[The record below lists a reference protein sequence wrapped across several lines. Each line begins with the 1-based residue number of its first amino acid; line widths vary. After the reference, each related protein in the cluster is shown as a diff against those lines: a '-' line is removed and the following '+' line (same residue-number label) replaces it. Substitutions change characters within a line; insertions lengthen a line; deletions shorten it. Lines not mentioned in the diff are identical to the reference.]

1 MASFRVFRNSEI
13 GPEVRAEWQ
22 RVFEADPTAR
32 WSQSPDWAES
42 HQHVYGGSF
51 ELWTEWSQGE
61 MQAAVPM
68 HRSGAV
74 YATDASDSAAPV
86 LAHPDAGRCFL
97 DHSQSRVIRW
107 MAVAA
112 DSPWAAALPESAQLD
127 VEINLQI
134 GLTGDFDSY
143 VQSLSKSLRY
153 DVRRRNQFDIRVST
167 PSTVKEDLDILLRLH
182 RDRWRKRGLPGLFF
196 GRRGKFFRRW
206 ASQGVTAGKVELL
219 VAESAGDPVG
229 AACFLVHGGRTC
241 FYQSGVLPVVGS
253 PGTALVAE
261 AIARAYQRNDRIFDF
276 LRGDEPYKRRW
287 RPNVESSTGRY
298 LLVGN
303 NVTSWSVRRCQ
314 SAWWKFESAA
324 YRKLRLRFEGKGLY
338 G

>member
-13 GPEVRAEWQ
+13 GPEIRSEWQ
-22 RVFEADPTAR
+22 RVFETDPTAR

-42 HQHVYGGSF
+42 YQHVYGGSF
-51 ELWTEWSQGE
+51 ELWTEWDQGQ

-68 HRSGAV
+68 HRSGTV
-74 YATDASDSAAPV
+74 YAAAASDSAAPV
-86 LAHPDAGRCFL
+86 LAHPVAGRCLF
-97 DHSQSRVIRW
+97 DQSRAHVTRW
-107 MAVAA
+107 MAVTA
-112 DSPWAAALPESAQLD
+112 DSPWTAILPVSAQVD
-127 VEINLQI
+127 AEINLQMD
-134 GLTGDFDSY
+134 LVGDFDGY

-153 DVRRRNQFDIRVST
+153 DVRRRNQFEIRAST
-167 PSTVKEDLDILLRLH
+167 PATVEQDLDILLRLH

-196 GRRGKFFRRW
+196 GRRGDFFRRW
-206 ASQGVTAGKVELL
+206 VTRGVQLGKVELL
-219 VAESAGDPVG
+219 VAESAGDAVG
-229 AACFLVHGGRTC
+229 AACFMVHGGRTS
-241 FYQSGVLPVVGS
+241 FYQSGVLPVAGS

-261 AIARAYQRNDRIFDF
+261 AIARAYRRQDQIFDF

-298 LLVGN
+298 LLVGSDVN
-303 NVTSWSVRRCQ
+303 EWSIQRWRN
-314 SAWWKFESAA
+314 AWWKLDATA